1 MNMFGCMRM
10 SEFWMDGWMD
20 GWMGVCV
27 GRWLYVRV
35 GECMDTVAFACLS
48 VCEYSDRCEFWG
60 VLCGWVLAG
69 LHY

>member
-1 MNMFGCMRM
+1 MNVFGCMRM
-10 SEFWMDGWMD
+10 SEFWVD

-60 VLCGWVLAG
+60 VLLWVGAG
-69 LHY
+69 RVTLMRL